1 MEWISCGY
9 WKANDICCNI
19 FSAQRYLA
27 SSQIGIDCACAVCSK
42 FYCACVTFKFDF
54 LLFTWNILGLG
65 AWWLYL
71 VACHC
76 CKDAHSDRSDL
87 ERTGMSHGEQLSHL
101 PPDGQRSTRHYALEW
116 RHSDC
121 CRKRHLHCANRP
133 NNTPPAVLRMQSN
146 QQENRIRISKE
157 IYQSIKI
164 RRSFRLDKENMI
176 S

>member
-19 FSAQRYLA
+19 FSAQRSQA

-42 FYCACVTFKFDF
+42 FYCACVTFKLDF

-76 CKDAHSDRSDL
+76 CKDDVGGFYCTRIQIGAIWNGQVCLTASNCRTCLRMDKDPLAIMHSSGAIQTAAGNVICIVRSDPTTL
-87 ERTGMSHGEQLSHL
+87 H
-101 PPDGQRSTRHYALEW
+101 PPFSACKATSRRIEFAF
-116 RHSDC
+116 
-121 CRKRHLHCANRP
+121 
-133 NNTPPAVLRMQSN
+133 LR
-146 QQENRIRISKE
+146 RFISPLK
-157 IYQSIKI
+157 
-164 RRSFRLDKENMI
+164 
-176 S
+176 